1 MEPHKLAVIPIPI
14 YTKKERK
21 MDITNTTMILI
32 AVAAAL
38 LIGGFLGVAL
48 GRSQRTKKLQQTFG
62 PEYEHTLEELGD
74 RQQAEN
80 ELKARLEHV
89 KALDIRPL
97 SAEEIEDFSAQWLET
112 QAQFVDEPLAALQKA
127 DELISEVMEAKGYPV
142 EDFEQQVADISVDY
156 PELVIDYRGLHLMAV
171 KDIEEELN
179 TEELRQAMVHGRA
192 LFENLIQRDEN
203 VKEGIVTEEAS

>member
-1 MEPHKLAVIPIPI
+1 MEPRKLAVIPIPI

-48 GRSQRTKKLQQTFG
+48 GRRQRTKKLQQTFG

-171 KDIEEELN
+171 KDIEEGLS
-179 TEELRQAMVHGRA
+179 TEEMRQAMVHGRA
-192 LFENLIQRDEN
+192 LFENLIKRDEN